1 MVGEVYLRN
10 LSCSDIFKG
19 LKSRLFRLFNIY
31 ERDGW
36 CSMQRILLLCLD
48 RENMMVDNII
58 NWTFSLTGG
67 GGERMER

>member
-1 MVGEVYLRN
+1 
-10 LSCSDIFKG
+10 
-19 LKSRLFRLFNIY
+19 
-31 ERDGW
+31 
-36 CSMQRILLLCLD
+36 MQRILLLCLD